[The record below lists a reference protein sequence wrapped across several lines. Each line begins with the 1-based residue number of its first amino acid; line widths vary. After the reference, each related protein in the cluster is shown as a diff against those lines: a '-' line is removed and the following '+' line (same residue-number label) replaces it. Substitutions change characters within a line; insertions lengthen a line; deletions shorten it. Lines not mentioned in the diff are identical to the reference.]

1 MKIRPQFTALL
12 TYLPAK
18 DGVNTT
24 PVSSGYRPLFKFP
37 FDLEMYTGVQN
48 FSGTD
53 LVFPGD
59 TVTAEIALLKTDYV
73 TGKIYE
79 GLDFDF
85 FEGSDLIGHGVVTKI
100 IDPHSANDTVEEE

>member
-1 MKIRPQFTALL
+1 MKIKPNFTALL

-18 DGVNTT
+18 DGVKTT
-24 PVSSGYRPLFKFP
+24 PVSSGYRPSIKFP
-37 FDLEMYTGVQN
+37 FDLELYTGVQT
-48 FSGTD
+48 FGDTD

-59 TVTAEIALLKTDYV
+59 TVTAEIALLKSEYV

-85 FEGSDLIGHGVVTKI
+85 FEGENLIGHGVVTKI
-100 IDPHSANDTVEEE
+100 FHPNDVDSSEE

>member
-1 MKIRPQFTALL
+1 MKIKPNFTALL

-18 DGVNTT
+18 DGVKTT
-24 PVSSGYRPLFKFP
+24 PVSSGYRASIKFP
-37 FDLEMYTGVQN
+37 FDLELYIGVQT
-48 FSGTD
+48 FAGDDD

-59 TVTAEIALLKTDYV
+59 TATAEIALLKSESI

-85 FEGSDLIGHGVVTKI
+85 FEGENLIGHGVVTKVI
-100 IDPHSANDTVEEE
+100 

>member
-1 MKIRPQFTALL
+1 MKIKPNFTALL

-18 DGVNTT
+18 DGVKTT
-24 PVSSGYRPLFKFP
+24 PVSSGYRSSIKFP
-37 FDLEMYTGVQN
+37 FDLELYIGVQT
-48 FSGTD
+48 FAGDD

-59 TVTAEIALLKTDYV
+59 TVTTEIALLKSDYV

-85 FEGSDLIGHGVVTKI
+85 FEGENLIGHGVVTKVI
-100 IDPHSANDTVEEE
+100 

>member
-1 MKIRPQFTALL
+1 MKIKPQFIALL

-18 DGVNTT
+18 DAVKTT
-24 PVSSGYRPLFKFP
+24 PVSSGYRPSIKFP
-37 FDLEMYTGVQN
+37 FDLELYTGMQN
-48 FSGTD
+48 FVGTD

-59 TVTAEIALLKTDYV
+59 TVIAEIALLKSEYV

-85 FEGSDLIGHGVVTKI
+85 FEGENLIGHGVVTKI
-100 IDPHSANDTVEEE
+100 IDSNSKDSSEE

>member
-1 MKIRPQFTALL
+1 MKIKPQFTAIL

-18 DGVNTT
+18 DGVKTT
-24 PVSSGYRPLFKFP
+24 PVSSGYRPSIKFP
-37 FDLEMYTGVQN
+37 FDLELYTGMQN
-48 FSGTD
+48 FIGTD

-59 TVTAEIALLKTDYV
+59 TVTAEIALLKSEYV

-85 FEGSDLIGHGVVTKI
+85 FEGENLIGHGVVTKI
-100 IDPHSANDTVEEE
+100 INPEQTNPSEE

>member
-1 MKIRPQFTALL
+1 MKIKPQFTALL

-18 DGVNTT
+18 DGVKTT
-24 PVSSGYRPLFKFP
+24 PVSSGYRPQIKFP
-37 FDLEMYTGVQN
+37 FDLELYTGMQN
-48 FSGTD
+48 FIGTD

-59 TVTAEIALLKTDYV
+59 TVTAEIALLNSDYV

-85 FEGSDLIGHGVVTKI
+85 FENENLIGHGVITKV
-100 IDPHSANDTVEEE
+100 IDPDSITDSEE

>member
-1 MKIRPQFTALL
+1 MKIKPQFTALL

-18 DGVNTT
+18 DGVKTT
-24 PVSSGYRPLFKFP
+24 PVSSGYRPEIKFP
-37 FDLEMYTGVQN
+37 FDLELYISMQN
-48 FSGTD
+48 FIGTD

-59 TVTAEIALLKTDYV
+59 TVIAEIALLKSDYV

-85 FEGSDLIGHGVVTKI
+85 FEGENLIGHGVVTKI
-100 IDPHSANDTVEEE
+100 IDPSLTDDSEE